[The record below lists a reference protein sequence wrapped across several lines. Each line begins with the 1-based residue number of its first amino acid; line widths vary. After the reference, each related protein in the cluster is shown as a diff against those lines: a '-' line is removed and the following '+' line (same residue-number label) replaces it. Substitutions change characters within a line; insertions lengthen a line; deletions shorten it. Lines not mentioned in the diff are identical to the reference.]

1 MKKRALL
8 LTIPLFLTGCLFST
22 NYPLVG
28 PDGTAAVFL
37 SEAGEY
43 SLYLEQ
49 GTIHLLR
56 DGELVPLPLTAVS
69 GPGGVLDWTP
79 DGQEFLYVQY
89 EMNEWLEPL
98 SSTLYRVAAEPDAEP
113 VVVYTSEISIRDA
126 EFRADGRIAVLEHGD
141 DTAGTLSILDPETG
155 ELEEV
160 SDAVLGFRQDASR
173 ETLYLLAVDE
183 SSVVPIGIVGPW
195 EPENDSSEPLAV
207 FVLSG
212 GMLDGFYILD
222 DEFFWDL
229 DPLGES
235 MAISLYDNVMVAPI
249 VDEEV
254 PSLFFVKN
262 GERVTKIAEIGYM
275 PTFSPDGRYLAYMGT
290 NDGQTGQAKVYE
302 PRTFE
307 TYPIPGSQ
315 GASTCF
321 WMGEGRLGLTFELD
335 DDVYRLAAFDFSLG
349 RIVELIE

>member
-1 MKKRALL
+1 MKMRAMLL
-8 LTIPLFLTGCLFST
+8 IIPLFLSGCLFST
-22 NYPLVG
+22 NHPLVG

-56 DGELVPLPLTAVS
+56 DGELVPLPLTAVA
-69 GPGGVLDWTP
+69 GPGGVPDWTP
-79 DGQEFLYVQY
+79 DGLEFLYVQY
-89 EMNEWLEPL
+89 EMSEWLEPL
-98 SSTLYRVAAEPDAEP
+98 SSTLYRVAPEPEATP
-113 VVVYTSEISIRDA
+113 VVVYTSELSIRDA
-126 EFRADGRIAVLEHGD
+126 AFRADGQIVVLEHGD

-155 ELEEV
+155 ELKEV
-160 SDAVLGFRQDASR
+160 SDAVLGFRQDANR
-173 ETLYLLAVDE
+173 ETLYLLSVDE
-183 SSVVPIGIVGPW
+183 EAVVPIGVVGPW
-195 EPENDSSEPLAV
+195 EPANNSSEPLAV

-212 GMLDGFYILD
+212 GMLDGFYMLD
-222 DEFFWDL
+222 DEFFWDI
-229 DPLGES
+229 DPQGHGVALT
-235 MAISLYDNVMVAPI
+235 LYDNVMVSPL
-249 VDEEV
+249 VDEEI
-254 PSLFFVKN
+254 PSLFFVEN

-290 NDGQTGQAKVYE
+290 NDGQTGQAKVFE
-302 PRTFE
+302 PRTLE

-321 WMGEGRLGLTFELD
+321 WMGEDRLGLTFELD